1 MAFGLTH
8 SILTPLSSVKVYLL
22 RWTIVSVPFHP
33 LISFTLTYQQVL
45 HYYVPFHKIRPDI
58 FTPDGGMRIVRSY
71 FRYSLQH
78 PLMFETI
85 VTLSR
90 ARLALSSFP
99 SGGLDHLTMYHYGQ
113 SLEKLRKLVD
123 DGETDLEDATLFAML
138 ALICVEV

>member
-1 MAFGLTH
+1 MLTH
-8 SILTPLSSVKVYLL
+8 LE
-22 RWTIVSVPFHP
+22 
-33 LISFTLTYQQVL
+33 VL
-45 HYYVPFHKIRPDI
+45 HYYAPFHRIRPDI

-90 ARLALSSFP
+90 VRLALSSCP
-99 SGGLDHLTMYHYGQ
+99 SGQLDSQTLYHYGQ
-113 SLEKLRKLVD
+113 SLARLRKLVS
-123 DGETDLEDATLFAML
+123 DGETDIDDATPFAIL